1 MTIVFL
7 CRLFYPHIGGVEK
20 HVREVGKRLVKQGH
34 RLIVITE
41 LSEFEDASKE
51 RFRTKSGMTKNF
63 ENLDGMEVYRIPVG
77 IDEKGKKWV
86 IWRWMWEHRQIWQEA
101 DLVHCHD
108 VFFWYLPFRLLYPGK
123 KVYMTFH
130 GYESYPIR
138 WQAVVIRKIAEKLS
152 WGNICIGDFMKKW
165 YGTKPTYVSYGGVEI
180 KGEGET
186 RLQARQGVKGK
197 GESALFYGRL
207 DDQTGILTYQ
217 AAIHI
222 INKKYPQFALTVL
235 GDGELSNKIDRKTK
249 RFGFQENVTEYLE
262 NSRYIFVSRYLSI
275 LEALAAKRL
284 VFAVYDNPLKEDYL
298 KMAAFAPYIVIEK
311 QTEKLAEKVLFFLQN
326 PKIEKELVEK
336 GYEWVKGQTWE
347 EVVRTY
353 EKLWDMR

>member
-20 HVREVGKRLVKQGH
+20 HVREVGKRLVQDGH

-41 LSEFEDASKE
+41 SSSEVYPDGQEPVLHE
-51 RFRTKSGMTKNF
+51 QI
-63 ENLDGMEVYRIPVG
+63 DGMEAYRIPVG
-77 IDEKGKKWV
+77 TDERDKKWV
-86 IWRWMWEHRQIWQEA
+86 IWRWMWEHRQIWQKA
-101 DLVHCHD
+101 DLIHCHD
-108 VFFWYLPFRLLYPGK
+108 VFFWYLPFRLLNPSK
-123 KVYMTFH
+123 RIYMTFH
-130 GYESYPIR
+130 GYESYPVR
-138 WQAVVIRKIAEKLS
+138 WQAVWMRKIAEKLS

-180 KGEGET
+180 KGEGE
-186 RLQARQGVKGK
+186 RVKGK

-207 DDQTGILTYQ
+207 DGQTGILTYQ
-217 AAIHI
+217 AAMHI
-222 INKKYPQFALTVL
+222 INKKYPQFALIVI

-249 RFGFQENVTEYLE
+249 RLGFRENVTQYLE
-262 NSRYIFVSRYLSI
+262 NSRFIFVSRYLSI

-311 QTEKLAEKVLFFLQN
+311 QAEKLAEKVIFFLQN
-326 PKIEKELVEK
+326 PKIEKELVERGHVWAK
-336 GYEWVKGQTWE
+336 TQTWE

-353 EKLWDMR
+353 DKLWDAI